1 MCNPDFTGMELIHA
15 KLIRKTTCSNGCRC
29 DYTICGDQNPCAMEH
44 PEYQDEQDSGKILE
58 EGKITEKGK
67 ILKEKLWKINE
78 KERPLFTGY
87 PVRRGLSG
95 SIFH

>member
-1 MCNPDFTGMELIHA
+1 MDAGAIIQSVVIRIPVQWNILNISMSRATGE
-15 KLIRKTTCSNGCRC
+15 NG
-29 DYTICGDQNPCAMEH
+29 DLLTE
-44 PEYQDEQDSGKILE
+44 DSVMILE

>member
-1 MCNPDFTGMELIHA
+1 MDAGAIIQSVVIRIPVQWNILNIRMSRATGA
-15 KLIRKTTCSNGCRC
+15 T
-29 DYTICGDQNPCAMEH
+29 GDLL
-44 PEYQDEQDSGKILE
+44 PEDSGKILE

-67 ILKEKLWKINE
+67 ILTEKLWKIND

>member
-1 MCNPDFTGMELIHA
+1 MDAGAIIQSVVIRIPVQWNILNIRMSRATGE
-15 KLIRKTTCSNGCRC
+15 T
-29 DYTICGDQNPCAMEH
+29 GDLL
-44 PEYQDEQDSGKILE
+44 PEDSGKILE
-58 EGKITEKGK
+58 EGKITEKGT
-67 ILKEKLWKINE
+67 ILKKKLWKINE

>member
-1 MCNPDFTGMELIHA
+1 MDAGAIIQSVVIRIPVQWNILNIRMSRATEETGDL
-15 KLIRKTTCSNGCRC
+15 L
-29 DYTICGDQNPCAMEH
+29 
-44 PEYQDEQDSGKILE
+44 PEDSGKILE

>member
-1 MCNPDFTGMELIHA
+1 MDAGAIIQSVVIRIPVQWNILNIRMSRATGE
-15 KLIRKTTCSNGCRC
+15 T
-29 DYTICGDQNPCAMEH
+29 GDLL
-44 PEYQDEQDSGKILE
+44 PEDS
-58 EGKITEKGK
+58 GKITEKGK

>member
-1 MCNPDFTGMELIHA
+1 MDAGAIIQSVVIRIPVQWNILNIRMSRATGETGAL
-15 KLIRKTTCSNGCRC
+15 L
-29 DYTICGDQNPCAMEH
+29 
-44 PEYQDEQDSGKILE
+44 PEDSGKILE

>member
-44 PEYQDEQDSGKILE
+44 PEYQDEQGYRRIQERSWKKE
-58 EGKITEKGK
+58 KSQKKGK
-67 ILKEKLWKINE
+67 
-78 KERPLFTGY
+78 F
-87 PVRRGLSG
+87 
-95 SIFH
+95 